1 MKSATSPDGAAGLIQ
16 IVRMCLAVGVWAPG
30 NEKVI
35 GKIQGLGEAHMN
47 ELMKSIEE
55 VSDVMH
61 STVRSVSG

>member
-1 MKSATSPDGAAGLIQ
+1 
-16 IVRMCLAVGVWAPG
+16 MCLAVGVWAPG